1 MKALAYGL
9 VLVGLVVPGIAQA
22 QIKIDTNLVTCAQY
36 LAMPP
41 DQAANF
47 AAWMSGWFKSKTGL
61 RLDQPAGLR
70 AKRRQRAGVLCGQP
84 GRYSDGRTAARHAKA
99 RP

>member
-9 VLVGLVVPGIAQA
+9 ALVALLPAIAQA

-47 AAWMSGWFKSKTGL
+47 AAWMSGWFNQKQGYVWVNL
-61 RLDQPAGLR
+61 QAYERNVANVRAYCVANPADTVMAAL
-70 AKRRQRAGVLCGQP
+70 QRATQ
-84 GRYSDGRTAARHAKA
+84 K
-99 RP
+99 

>member
-9 VLVGLVVPGIAQA
+9 ALAALLPAIAQA

-47 AAWMSGWFKSKTGL
+47 AAWMSGWFNQKQGYVWVNL
-61 RLDQPAGLR
+61 QAYERNVANVRAYCVANPADTVMAAL
-70 AKRRQRAGVLCGQP
+70 QRATQ
-84 GRYSDGRTAARHAKA
+84 K
-99 RP
+99 

>member
-9 VLVGLVVPGIAQA
+9 ALASLLPAIAQA

-47 AAWMSGWFKSKTGL
+47 AAWMSGWFNQKQGYVWVNL
-61 RLDQPAGLR
+61 QAYERNVANVRAYCVANPADTVMAAL
-70 AKRRQRAGVLCGQP
+70 QRATQ
-84 GRYSDGRTAARHAKA
+84 K
-99 RP
+99 